1 MSDNF
6 DVLLKQIFSISRPSK
21 SVSVRGRAGGE
32 LVRLTQSVSRTPSE
46 RGPPVSQSDET
57 ESQSVLSPPH
67 WGDTSEMDL
76 MSSANNP
83 SSLSLNLLKC
93 QALSW
98 FTPRKICCVE
108 DSKILMLLSR
118 DILTICKYII
128 NIYTGRPQYTGD
140 SKSPQLALCGRWTVH
155 VQGWKWS
162 NCHYHPP
169 PSPPTSSWDSWETD
183 IRLGDGCNSP
193 WLERRLRGNKQD
205 YLSQQMKKWLLLFDL
220 DPKRNNIF
228 TTNETVNCYLCLSCT
243 EIVKSME
250 KLGRQ
255 ADKKGV
261 LSFGRLLARFLYI
274 ISSHLHKISRIITTG
289 SALLF
294 DELHFL

>member
-1 MSDNF
+1 MF
-6 DVLLKQIFSISRPSK
+6 TL
-21 SVSVRGRAGGE
+21 AGHSTLEIVKVHSLHCVGGGLCMCKGE
-32 LVRLTQSVSRTPSE
+32 SE
-46 RGPPVSQSDET
+46 AT
-57 ESQSVLSPPH
+57 A
-67 WGDTSEMDL
+67 T
-76 MSSANNP
+76 
-83 SSLSLNLLKC
+83 
-93 QALSW
+93 
-98 FTPRKICCVE
+98 T
-108 DSKILMLLSR
+108 
-118 DILTICKYII
+118 
-128 NIYTGRPQYTGD
+128 
-140 SKSPQLALCGRWTVH
+140 
-155 VQGWKWS
+155 
-162 NCHYHPP
+162 PP
-169 PSPPTSSWDSWETD
+169 PPPPPTSSWDSWETD